1 MKLFVVYLLICGLVV
16 PAMVGMFIHREQKY
30 KKQSKELNTVI
41 KRKEELETAE
51 IQRIMD
57 GKE

>member
-1 MKLFVVYLLICGLVV
+1 MKIFVVYLLICGLVV
-16 PAMVGMFIHREQKY
+16 PVLLGMMFRREQKY
-30 KKQSKELNTVI
+30 KKQSVELSTVI

-51 IQRIMD
+51 LQRIMD